1 MRRLPSLSSPT
12 TLTAEPS
19 SGGKS
24 RGPCS
29 LISVASDAS
38 VGAGESCVLGLLA
51 FAAVG
56 ACAGSGERSPPAVHA
71 SAAHAPAV
79 LAESQKYRAR
89 RAIAFSVAPRRSP
102 A

>member
-19 SGGKS
+19 SGGKR

-29 LISVASDAS
+29 LSSAASDAS
-38 VGAGESCVLGLLA
+38 VGTGESCVLGSLA

-56 ACAGSGERSPPAVHA
+56 ACAGAGERSPPPVHA
-71 SAAHAPAV
+71 SADHARKV

-89 RAIAFSVAPRRSP
+89 HAIAFSVAPRRSP